1 MKDKNKAT
9 VNKTKA
15 GRPKGFTTKG
25 RMTRVENVGME
36 NAIRL
41 FINEK
46 FAAAVQ
52 AWEEIDDPNQK
63 VNTFIKLMEFVIP
76 KRRSVDFKPEIDTE
90 NSLEARLSK
99 MMKEHNAVNNNADEK
114 SSL

>member
-25 RMTRVENVGME
+25 RMTRLENVGAE

-41 FINEK
+41 FINQK

-114 SSL
+114 SSV

>member
-1 MKDKNKAT
+1 MGDNNKAAI
-9 VNKTKA
+9 KKKA

-25 RMTRVENVGME
+25 RMTRLENVGME

-41 FINEK
+41 FINQK

>member
-25 RMTRVENVGME
+25 RMTRLENVGAE

-41 FINEK
+41 FINQK

>member
-1 MKDKNKAT
+1 MKDNNKAT
-9 VNKTKA
+9 VKKTRV
-15 GRPKGFTTKG
+15 GRPKGYTTKG
-25 RMTRVENVGME
+25 RMTRLENVGME

-46 FAAAVQ
+46 FAATVQ

-76 KRRSVDFKPEIDTE
+76 KRRSVDFKPEEKDPE
-90 NSLEARLSK
+90 NSLEARLSMFLIK
-99 MMKEHNAVNNNADEK
+99 PDQIENTADGN
-114 SSL
+114 

>member
-1 MKDKNKAT
+1 MKDNIKAT
-9 VNKTKA
+9 VKKTRA
-15 GRPKGFTTKG
+15 ERPKGCTMKG

-76 KRRSVDFKPEIDTE
+76 KKRAVEFKPEVDSE

-99 MMKEHNAVNNNADEK
+99 LLIKPGIIENTADGK
-114 SSL
+114 

>member
-1 MKDKNKAT
+1 MKKNDNDV
-9 VNKTKA
+9 VNTTKA

-41 FINEK
+41 FINQK
-46 FAAAVQ
+46 FAAATK
-52 AWEEIDDPNQK
+52 AWEEIEDPYQK

-76 KRRSVDFKPEIDTE
+76 KKRSVDFKPETGPE

-99 MMKEHNAVNNNADEK
+99 LLIKPDIIENSADGN
-114 SSL
+114 

>member
-1 MKDKNKAT
+1 MVDNNKAT
-9 VNKTKA
+9 IKKKA

-25 RMTRVENVGME
+25 RMTRLENVGAE

-41 FINEK
+41 FINHK
-46 FAAAVQ
+46 FAAATQ
-52 AWEEIDDPNQK
+52 AWEEIEDPYQK

-76 KRRSVDFKPEIDTE
+76 KRRSVDFKPEAGPE

>member
-25 RMTRVENVGME
+25 RMTRLENVGAE

-41 FINEK
+41 FINHK
-46 FAAAVQ
+46 FAAATQ
-52 AWEEIDDPNQK
+52 AWEEIEDPYQK

-76 KRRSVDFKPEIDTE
+76 KKRSVDFKPEAGPE
-90 NSLEARLSK
+90 SSLEARLSK
-99 MMKEHNAVNNNADEK
+99 MMKEHNAVNINADEK
-114 SSL
+114 

>member
-1 MKDKNKAT
+1 MKAIES

-52 AWEEIDDPNQK
+52 AWEEIEDPNQK

-76 KRRSVDFKPEIDTE
+76 KRRSVDFKPDIDIE

-99 MMKEHNAVNNNADEK
+99 QMNEYKAVHINADVK
-114 SSL
+114 

>member
-1 MKDKNKAT
+1 MKKNDNDV
-9 VNKTKA
+9 VNTTKA
-15 GRPKGFTTKG
+15 GRPKGFSTKG

>member
-1 MKDKNKAT
+1 MKDKKEAT
-9 VNKTKA
+9 AKTKA

-25 RMTRVENVGME
+25 RMTRVENVGAE

-46 FAAAVQ
+46 FAAATH
-52 AWEEIDDPNQK
+52 AWEDIEDPYQK
-63 VNTFIKLMEFVIP
+63 VNTFIKLIEFVFP
-76 KRRSVDFKPEIDTE
+76 KKRSVDFKPETGPE

-99 MMKEHNAVNNNADEK
+99 LLIKPDIIENSADGN
-114 SSL
+114 